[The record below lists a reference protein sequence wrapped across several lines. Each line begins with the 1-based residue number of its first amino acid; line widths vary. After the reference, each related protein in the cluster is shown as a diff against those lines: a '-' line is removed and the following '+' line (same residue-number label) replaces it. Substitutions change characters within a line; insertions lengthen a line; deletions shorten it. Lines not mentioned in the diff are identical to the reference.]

1 MTFLQERQRLKIPSY
16 GVNALLVLLAAFGMA
31 LRLRQYLFNR
41 SLWGDEAAL
50 ASNLIEGDV
59 ASLMTAPLSYHQSA
73 APGFLMAARS
83 AVVAFGADEY
93 AVRLVPLLA
102 GLLVVVL
109 AVILA
114 RRELKSAPAQ
124 VAFVGLV
131 ALSPLLIYYA
141 SEVKQ
146 YSPDA
151 FFALAILVGV
161 SYRTSRYGTWLLA
174 AAGFFALAFSLPAI
188 FVAVPASLLLLY
200 EAIATSRWRQT
211 VIVGIAWSLGAALHG
226 AYLVQAIVDRAFMVK
241 WWGVR
246 DSFPP
251 FPPTSIGK
259 LLWYPHSFSNLTFLS
274 FREVDHAS
282 PGFEEAWVDPLGVLL
297 ALALAAALF
306 AVIRSRHRTGI
317 VAAGAILTTFVASM
331 FEIYPFSSRLLI
343 FLVPL
348 TLFVIAVGI
357 DELDRRSAF
366 AAAAA
371 AVLMLSVVAPTAVHG
386 AIEPR
391 AESDMRGAV
400 MELSRRFETGDAVAV
415 IPSGLFQY
423 YRALLRVDNLPILG
437 LRKTTEARAVI
448 EFAEQ
453 NQSRRL
459 WIVAASHRY
468 QADKL
473 IRRLAATAPIVDEW
487 RSHRTRLVLFDFSR
501 R

>member
-1 MTFLQERQRLKIPSY
+1 MTFLQHDRRRY
-16 GVNALLVLLAAFGMA
+16 GVNAFLILLAAFGVA

-50 ASNLIEGDV
+50 ASNVIERDA
-59 ASLMTAPLSYHQSA
+59 ASLMTGPLSSHQSA
-73 APGFLMAARS
+73 APGFLIAARS
-83 AVVAFGADEY
+83 AVAAFGADEY
-93 AVRLVPLLA
+93 ALRLIPLLA
-102 GLLVVVL
+102 GLLIVVL
-109 AVILA
+109 AVVLA

-124 VAFVGLV
+124 VTFVGLV
-131 ALSPLLIYYA
+131 ALSPVLIYYA

-146 YSPDA
+146 YSSDA

-174 AAGFFALAFSLPAI
+174 AAGFFALVFSLPAFFI
-188 FVAVPASLLLLY
+188 AAPAALLLLY
-200 EAIATSRWRQT
+200 EAIASSRWRQT

-251 FPPTSIGK
+251 LPPTSLGK
-259 LLWYPHSFSNLTFLS
+259 LLWYPHSFSNLTFLA

-282 PGFEEAWVDPLGVLL
+282 PGFEQAWMDPLGVLL
-297 ALALAAALF
+297 ALTLAAALF

-317 VAAGAILTTFVASM
+317 VAAGGVLTTFVASM

-348 TLFVIAVGI
+348 TLFVIAIGI
-357 DELDRRSAF
+357 DELDRRSVF
-366 AAAAA
+366 AAATAA
-371 AVLMLSVVAPTAVHG
+371 ILMLIVVVPTALHG

-391 AESDMRGAV
+391 AESDMRGALI
-400 MELSRRFETGDAVAV
+400 ELNRRLEPGDAVAA
-415 IPSGLFQY
+415 IPPGIFQY
-423 YRALLRVDNLPILG
+423 YRDLLKADNLPV
-437 LRKTTEARAVI
+437 LRLKKTTDARTVI

-453 NQSRRL
+453 NRSQRL
-459 WIVAASHRY
+459 WIVAASHRH

-473 IRRLAATAPIVDEW
+473 IRRLAAAAPIVDDW
-487 RSHRTRLVLFDFSR
+487 RSYGTRLVLFDFSR